1 MKNEKGVTEWIN
13 GRSAENRTL
22 KSNGVQLFS
31 YALKIAEHVPFTN
44 ESFLWDYT
52 THGEFVSQTT
62 SKHVGLV
69 RGIFSRARMGYV
81 LIDPSQPQTRAD
93 LVRSPNWSMLDEVV
107 LDIYSSIGFK
117 FSICRPLK
125 SKYPKSNA

>member
-1 MKNEKGVTEWIN
+1 MKNEKVVTEWIN

-69 RGIFSRARMGYV
+69 RGILARAAMDFV
-81 LIDPSQPQTRAD
+81 LVNPKPRT
-93 LVRSPNWSMLDEVV
+93 LLD
-107 LDIYSSIGFK
+107 DSIAAIAESYNHNF
-117 FSICRPLK
+117 
-125 SKYPKSNA
+125 NA